1 MTRDPSTWFRESVS
15 EDLYQEA
22 RISDI
27 VYSGRSPYQTIEIID
42 TLPFGRT
49 LVLDGKTQS
58 SETDEFIYH
67 EMLVHPAMIT
77 HPNPQRIF
85 IAGGGEGATLRD
97 VLCHKSV
104 KHAVMVDIDEQ
115 VVEASRR
122 HLPAWHVGA
131 FDDPRTTL
139 LHQDA
144 RDYLENT
151 DSTFD
156 VIFIDLSDPVE
167 GNPSALLFTERFFT
181 VVRDRLAPGGI
192 MALQAETVDYLRTA
206 AFTAICHTL
215 AQVFEKVLPYH
226 IVVPSFSGDWGFA
239 TASRTLDPTTL
250 SESDVDSALAARLTR
265 PCRAYDGNTHKGL
278 FLLPRLLRQ
287 ALAAETHVLT
297 ESNPLIV
304 P

>member
-1 MTRDPSTWFRESVS
+1 MTPDPTAWFRESIS

-22 RISDI
+22 RISNT
-27 VYSGRSPYQTIEIID
+27 VYSARSPYQAIEIID

-58 SETDEFIYH
+58 SQTDEFIYH
-67 EMLVHPAMIT
+67 EILVHPAMLV
-77 HPNPQRIF
+77 HPNPQTVF

-97 VLCHKSV
+97 ALSHRSV
-104 KHAVMVDIDEQ
+104 KHALMVDIDQE

-122 HLPAWHVGA
+122 HLPAWHAGA

-144 RDYLENT
+144 GRYLENT
-151 DSTFD
+151 HSTFD

-167 GNPSALLFTERFFT
+167 GNPSALLFTERFFS

-192 MALQAETVDYLRTA
+192 MALQAETVDYGRTA

-215 AQVFEKVLPYH
+215 SQVFEKVVPYH

-239 TASRTLDPTTL
+239 TASQTLDPSSL
-250 SESDVDSALAARLTR
+250 SQPHVDSLLAARLTR
-265 PCRAYDGNTHKGL
+265 PCRAYDGITHQGL
-278 FLLPRLLRQ
+278 FILPRLLRE

-297 ESNPLIV
+297 EANPLIV

>member
-1 MTRDPSTWFRESVS
+1 MTRDPSTWFRESLS
-15 EDLYQEA
+15 ENLYQEA
-22 RISDI
+22 KISGV
-27 VYSGRSPYQTIEIID
+27 VYSGQSRYQTIEIVD

-77 HPNPQRIF
+77 HPNPETVF

-97 VLCHKSV
+97 ALSHKSV
-104 KHAVMVDIDEQ
+104 KHVVMVDIDEE

-122 HLPAWHVGA
+122 YLPAWHAGA
-131 FDDPRTTL
+131 FDDLRTTL

-144 RDYLENT
+144 KDYLENT
-151 DSTFD
+151 NSTFD

-167 GNPSALLFTERFFT
+167 GNPSALLFTECFFG

-192 MALQAETVDYLRTA
+192 MALQAETVDYLRTE

-215 AQVFEKVLPYH
+215 SQVFNKVLPYH
-226 IVVPSFSGDWGFA
+226 AVVPSFSGDWGFA
-239 TASRTLDPTTL
+239 TASQTLDPTSL
-250 SESDVDSALAARLTR
+250 SQVDVDSALTTRLTK
-265 PCRAYDGNTHKGL
+265 PCRAYDGNTHQGL
-278 FLLPRLLRQ
+278 FLLPRLLRE
-287 ALAAETHVLT
+287 ALAADTHILT
-297 ESNPLIV
+297 EANPLIV

>member
-15 EDLYQEA
+15 ENLYQECK
-22 RISDI
+22 ISAV
-27 VYSGRSPYQTIEIID
+27 VYSGQSEYQTIEIVD

-49 LVLDGKTQS
+49 LILDGKTQS
-58 SETDEFIYH
+58 SESDEFIYH

-77 HPNPQRIF
+77 HPNPETVF
-85 IAGGGEGATLRD
+85 IAGGGEGATLRE
-97 VLCHKSV
+97 VLYHKSV
-104 KHAVMVDIDEQ
+104 KQAVMVDIDRE
-115 VVEASRR
+115 VVEASRQ
-122 HLPAWHVGA
+122 HLPAWHDGA
-131 FDDPRTTL
+131 FDDPRSTL

-144 RDYLENT
+144 KDYLENT

-192 MALQAETVDYLRTA
+192 IALQAETVDFLRTA

-215 AQVFEKVLPYH
+215 SQVFDKVLPYH
-226 IVVPSFSGDWGFA
+226 AVVPSFSGDWGFA
-239 TASRTLDPTTL
+239 TASPTLDPSTL
-250 SESDVDSALAARLTR
+250 SEADVDSAISSRITK
-265 PCRAYDGNTHKGL
+265 PCRAYDGLTHQGL
-278 FLLPRLLRQ
+278 FLLPRLLRE
-287 ALAAETHVLT
+287 ALASETHVLT
-297 ESNPLIV
+297 EANPLIV